1 MKLCTL
7 KAEKCRKCVN
17 MVVEDELTQTLSSMT
32 LKEERIAINN
42 IPTFT
47 TKSLN
52 KDIKKEY
59 LKTKTF
65 DLNKTMKSIADSKF
79 YVDEELINENINENP
94 EEESFN
100 TLDECTGQEYY
111 SYLEYTVRKRLILV
125 QGY

>member
-7 KAEKCRKCVN
+7 KAEKCKKCVG
-17 MVVEDELTQTLSSMT
+17 MVIEDEFTQTLSSMT
-32 LKEERIAINN
+32 LKDEKLAINN
-42 IPTFT
+42 IPTFY

-59 LKTKTF
+59 IKTKTI
-65 DLNKTMKSIADSKF
+65 DHNKTLKSFSDSRL

-100 TLDECTGQEYY
+100 TLDESTGQEYY
-111 SYLEYTVRKRLILV
+111 TYLEYTVMETIILV
-125 QGY
+125 